1 MRLAGVHGGQG
12 VDVAVVTE
20 LQAILG
26 QLSPTRRASL
36 LDYARYLA
44 SCEEQSQPM
53 TFADRPAPVEPSG
66 DDVLDDCR
74 RRGYGGLL
82 GREP

>member
-1 MRLAGVHGGQG
+1 
-12 VDVAVVTE
+12 VDVDVVTE
-20 LQAILG
+20 LQALLAR
-26 QLSPTRRASL
+26 LSPARRASL

-44 SCEEQSQPM
+44 SCEEQNQPM
-53 TFADRPAPVEPSG
+53 AFFDRSAPVEPPG